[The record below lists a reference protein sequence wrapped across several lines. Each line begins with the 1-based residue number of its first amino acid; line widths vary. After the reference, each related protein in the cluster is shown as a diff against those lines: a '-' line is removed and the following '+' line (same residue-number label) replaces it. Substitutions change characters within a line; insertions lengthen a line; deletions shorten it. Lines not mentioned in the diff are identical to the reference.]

1 MKNFYKIYFIMNRYI
16 LKKNCLKIWPPWLSR
31 ITHFW
36 RHFIKSGARATE
48 TEFKEKIMNVNDIK
62 I

>member
-1 MKNFYKIYFIMNRYI
+1 MNRYI

-31 ITHFW
+31 ISHFW